1 MIQIS
6 NYDPEVDG
14 IYIQLSADEVLD
26 SEEIAKGIVVDYNEN
41 NKVVGFELLGI
52 KNISI
57 SSLQSLK
64 SLLSKDE
71 IAILQEFDIFSKIFC
86 QVF

>member
-1 MIQIS
+1 MIKIS
-6 NYDPEVDG
+6 NYDLEVDA

-26 SEEIAKGIVVDYNEN
+26 SEEIAKGIVVDYNDN
-41 NKVVGFELLGI
+41 NKVVGFELSGI

-64 SLLSKDE
+64 LLLSKDE
-71 IAILQEFDIFSKIFC
+71 IAMLQEFEIFSKIFC